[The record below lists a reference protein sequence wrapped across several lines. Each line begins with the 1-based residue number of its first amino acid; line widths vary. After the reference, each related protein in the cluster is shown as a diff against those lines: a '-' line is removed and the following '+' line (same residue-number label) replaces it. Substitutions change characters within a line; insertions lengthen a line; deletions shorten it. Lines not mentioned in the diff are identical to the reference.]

1 MPQEV
6 GNKASVDSE
15 SSTLA
20 SPRVAEETVVK
31 YDDLEPADRQFT
43 RSSSEFELGQLYY
56 DAEGEALLPE
66 EHEKPSPE
74 PIKKKSPVKAIIW
87 TVVNVVATVL
97 IVFTNKAIFSD
108 KALKFMQLTFAAFHF
123 TITWLALFVLSCER
137 FAFFTPQG
145 ASFRQTAPLSIAMA
159 LNVVFPNL
167 SLAYSTVA
175 FYQIARI
182 LVTPVVAAMDY
193 VLYKVTLPVRAR
205 IALLP
210 ACIGVGMVSYY
221 DSRPTNSAIN
231 STSDLGAIYAFAGVF
246 FSSLYTV
253 WIASYRR
260 RLNMTSMQLL
270 FNQAPI
276 SAFMLLYFIPF
287 VDTFPAWTEVSMNR
301 WVFIALSSI
310 FAVLI
315 NVSQFFIV
323 AEMGPVTSTVVA
335 HSKTCIIVAFDW
347 LSSGRAVR
355 DKCVIGLVMACL
367 GITA

>member
-15 SSTLA
+15 PSTLA
-20 SPRVAEETVVK
+20 SPGAAEETLLVQH
-31 YDDLEPADRQFT
+31 DDREPADREFT
-43 RSSSEFELGQLYY
+43 RSPSEFELGQLYY
-56 DAEGEALLPE
+56 DAEGEALLLE
-66 EHEKPSPE
+66 EHEKPAPE
-74 PIKKKSPVKAIIW
+74 PIKTSPVKAIIW

-108 KALKFMQLTFAAFHF
+108 KALKFTQLTFAAFHF

-137 FAFFTPQG
+137 FAFFTPQR

-193 VLYKVTLPVRAR
+193 LLYKVTLPVRAR

-221 DSRPTNSAIN
+221 DSRPTNNAIN
-231 STSDLGAIYAFAGVF
+231 STSDLGAIYAFSGVF

-287 VDTFPAWTEVSMNR
+287 VDTFPAWAEVSMNH

-355 DKCVIGLVMACL
+355 DKCVLGLVMAFL